1 MSPRTFEEQTERIVE
16 FLLNDFLGTASQVA
30 GRSLHGGDETDSPGK
45 SPGLRWWLQASGR
58 IWSMLSHFHS
68 RFQRQNAKLSAK
80 PEVFMEGKD
89 SQEREIFLTIGTDR
103 TLFLEEN
110 NANIV

>member
-1 MSPRTFEEQTERIVE
+1 
-16 FLLNDFLGTASQVA
+16 
-30 GRSLHGGDETDSPGK
+30 
-45 SPGLRWWLQASGR
+45 
-58 IWSMLSHFHS
+58 MLSHFHS
-68 RFQRQNAKLSAK
+68 RFQRQNSKISAK

-89 SQEREIFLTIGTDR
+89 SQEREIFLTFGTDR